1 MHARFYDELETPL
14 GTIAITVDRG
24 GCLLEL
30 KFAPLPPNCVKNRR
44 ACEHVRREIAEYF
57 AGDRATF
64 DLALAPAGTPFQQRV
79 WQALTEIPFGQAISY
94 GELAARIDRPKAA
107 RAVGQANGANPIPIV
122 IPCHRVI
129 AADGT
134 IGGYSGGLRIKRH
147 LLAIE
152 RVALAA

>member
-1 MHARFYDELETPL
+1 
-14 GTIAITVDRG
+14 
-24 GCLLEL
+24 
-30 KFAPLPPNCVKNRR
+30 
-44 ACEHVRREIAEYF
+44 VRREIAEYF